1 MPWSAKFNEPIPL
14 PGRKP
19 LVSLRDAALYI
30 QCLPRAEQ
38 SKPHWQ
44 AACEALILVAE
55 GNGPVMLARIAML
68 RAINH
73 GKAPE
78 KRQRK
83 AKVYRII
90 RTS

>member
-1 MPWSAKFNEPIPL
+1 MPWSAKFNDPISL

-30 QCLPRAEQ
+30 QRLPRAEQ

-55 GNGPVMLARIAML
+55 EDGPVMLARIGMM
-68 RAINH
+68 RALNY
-73 GKAPE
+73 GKPVE
-78 KRQRK
+78 PRRK
-83 AKVYRII
+83 AVKAYRII
-90 RTS
+90 RSP

>member
-19 LVSLRDAALYI
+19 LVSLRDAANHI
-30 QCLPRAEQ
+30 MRLPKAEREL
-38 SKPHWQ
+38 PHWQ

-55 GNGPVMLARIAML
+55 EDGPVMLARIGML

-73 GKAPE
+73 GRAPE

-90 RTS
+90 RSS